1 MRLLHILVLSPVW
14 FGLSLPAFAADP
26 TGIPE
31 CDAFLKK
38 YEACG
43 LQIMAGAEKLA
54 FEKTIME
61 STMSARASA
70 ESPETRAAIVQLCTD
85 SFKALK
91 TNETPFKVCMNQ

>member
-1 MRLLHILVLSPVW
+1 MRLLHIIAAFPLCLGV
-14 FGLSLPAFAADP
+14 SLPAFAADP

-31 CDAFLKK
+31 CDAFLSR

-61 STMSARASA
+61 STMTARASA
-70 ESPETRAAIVQLCTD
+70 ESPETRASIVQLCID
-85 SFKALK
+85 SMKALK
-91 TNETPFKVCMNQ
+91 TNDTPFKACMNQ